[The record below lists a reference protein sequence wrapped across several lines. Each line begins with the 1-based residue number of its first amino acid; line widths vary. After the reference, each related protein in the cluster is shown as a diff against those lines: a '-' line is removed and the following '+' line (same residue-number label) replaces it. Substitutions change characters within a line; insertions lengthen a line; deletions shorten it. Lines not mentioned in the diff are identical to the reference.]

1 MIEPLDQ
8 YSYILPPGE
17 TELPFLS
24 SLQKLMGV
32 ETDDL
37 ALGSLDANL
46 ADFVQ
51 FW

>member
-1 MIEPLDQ
+1 M
-8 YSYILPPGE
+8 GE
-17 TELPFLS
+17 
-24 SLQKLMGV
+24 

-51 FW
+51 FWRVFFAALREAGTGNTGSGNSKL